1 VREFGKYNSSLPV
14 THKAARKLMDSDI
27 PSRLKLYLT
36 LFSNLDRSATVRSE
50 TRKGETHA
58 RGKKGLIYT
67 DITPF
72 KRFPDVREFKIN
84 LKGLD

>member
-1 VREFGKYNSSLPV
+1 MN
-14 THKAARKLMDSDI
+14 ADI

-36 LFSNLDRSATVRSE
+36 LFSNLDRSATDHSE
-50 TRKGETHA
+50 TGEKGAHA
-58 RGKKGLIYT
+58 RGRKGFIYR

-72 KRFPDVREFKIN
+72 KRFPDIREFKIN